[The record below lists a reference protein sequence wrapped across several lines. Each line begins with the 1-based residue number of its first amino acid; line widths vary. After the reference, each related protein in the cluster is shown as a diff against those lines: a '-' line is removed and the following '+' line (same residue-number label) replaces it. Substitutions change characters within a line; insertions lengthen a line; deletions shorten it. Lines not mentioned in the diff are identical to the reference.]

1 LASVLPTVLISNG
14 GSTSLHFRSRPL
26 VSQGFEQW
34 NLYLPRAALQTFVD
48 AAEIEIVETSQD
60 SVGRQF
66 TRSTQLS
73 GEGLANA
80 IDRLL
85 LICPPAKNVALGVHE
100 SAASK

>member
-1 LASVLPTVLISNG
+1 M
-14 GSTSLHFRSRPL
+14 
-26 VSQGFEQW
+26 SQGFELW
-34 NLYLPRAALQTFVD
+34 NLYLPRAALQSFAD
-48 AAEIEIVETSQD
+48 AAENEVVETSQD
-60 SVGRQF
+60 SLGRRF

-85 LICPPAKNVALGVHE
+85 LTCPPAKNVALGAHE